1 VQPEQPIDI
10 ANTVQEYREQL
21 ADLANEL
28 AARSAP
34 LSALEARQIVGLA
47 DVRLKAVEDALRCQV
62 RQVPQMPRTRF
73 RPVMARGRSWT
84 KPRIGILRHYEPK
97 PLTVPAKYLQTAPP
111 DPAPSISIVT
121 PSFEQGR
128 FLEKTLYSVVSQ
140 NYPALEYVVQDG
152 ASSDNTLDVLRRF
165 GPALTCWRSEPD
177 DGQADALNRAF
188 RQTTGE
194 IMAWLNSDDLLLP
207 GSLAYVARYFAE
219 HPEVDV
225 VYGHR
230 LMIDENDGQIGAWV
244 LPAHDDLALT
254 LADYIPQETLFWRR
268 RIWETVGGSVDQSF
282 DFALDWDLLL
292 RFREEGATMVRLP
305 RFLGAFRVHAEQ
317 KTTVEDA
324 LGRVECDRLRQRVH
338 GRPMPVEEVLQ
349 GLRPYLVRHIL
360 VHTRQRIVERLPLRR
375 DRVRT
380 LPIEEWLRT
389 REAESQSLE
398 LQSRGSAEAALVS
411 PLAPRGDGVPV
422 PAGRLPPDD
431 EELDAPMPPPVGR
444 DPEASI
450 GSGREVAL
458 VRSGVP
464 DLGEVALV
472 GLWHLGSV
480 AAAAWTA
487 TGRSVLAWDPD
498 PELGPAIAAARG
510 AVVEPGLDNR
520 LRSALERGLLRV
532 VDDAAQAIAG
542 ASVTHLTY
550 DTQVGPS
557 GHPDDPRLDGAVRTF
572 AAVAPDGALLLVS
585 SQLPVGTCRGWRD
598 LLCAQERGLLLAYAP
613 ENLRLGRAL
622 EDFLRPDRLL
632 VGADDEEAFERAADV
647 LAPFSASPVRVGLA
661 AAEMAKHA
669 TNAYLALC
677 VAFANDLAWLSLS
690 AGADPN
696 EVAAGLRADPRVSRS
711 APLRPGPAFSG
722 ATLMRDLVTLRALGE
737 RCGRPEL
744 FAAVIQ
750 ANERHAELALT
761 WLEESLGSLRGM
773 HLAVAGLTYKP
784 GTSTLRD
791 SLPLRLVSQLLERGA
806 TVAAWDPAAE
816 GFEPPS
822 GVTRVRSLEACV
834 QEADALAVMTALPQL
849 EDVDWRRLRPAR
861 RLVVDGCMG
870 VDREAAEAAGWTYR
884 GLAGG

>member
-1 VQPEQPIDI
+1 MRREQPIDI
-10 ANTVQEYREQL
+10 AKTVQEYREQL
-21 ADLANEL
+21 AYLANEL
-28 AARSAP
+28 ATRSTP
-34 LSALEARQIVGLA
+34 LSPLEAREIVDLA
-47 DVRLKAVEDALRCQV
+47 DVRLQTVEDALHDQV
-62 RQVPQMPRTRF
+62 RPVPRTRF
-73 RPVMARGRSWT
+73 RRVMARGPSWM
-84 KPRIGILRHYEPK
+84 KPRIGVLRHHAPR
-97 PLTVPAKYLQTAPP
+97 PLTVPARYLRTAPP
-111 DPAPSISIVT
+111 DPPPSISIVT

-152 ASSDNTLDVLRRF
+152 ASSDNTLDVLQRF
-165 GPALTCWRSEPD
+165 GPALTSWTSEPD
-177 DGQADALNRAF
+177 DGQADAINRAF

-194 IMAWLNSDDLLLP
+194 VMAWLNSDDLLLP

-219 HPEVDV
+219 HPDVDV

-244 LPAHDDLALT
+244 LPAHDDHALS
-254 LADYIPQETLFWRR
+254 LADYVPQETLFWRR
-268 RIWETVGGSVDQSF
+268 RVWETVGGSVDRSF

-292 RFREEGATMVRLP
+292 RFRGSGARMVRLP

-317 KTTVEDA
+317 KTTAVGA
-324 LGRVECDRLRQRVH
+324 LGEVECDRLRQRVH
-338 GRPMPVEEVLQ
+338 GRPVEIEEVLL
-349 GLRPYLVRHIL
+349 GLRWYLVKHIL
-360 VHTRQRIVERLPLRR
+360 VHTRHRIVDGLVLRR
-375 DRVRT
+375 ARVRT
-380 LPIEEWLRT
+380 VAGEEWLST
-389 REAESQSLE
+389 QEAEQQSLE
-398 LQSRGSAEAALVS
+398 LLSPGSAQAALVT

-422 PAGRLPPDD
+422 AVERLPLVV
-431 EELDAPMPPPVGR
+431 EKLDGAMPSVFGR
-444 DPEASI
+444 NPEASV
-450 GSGREVAL
+450 GVGREAAVERTCL
-458 VRSGVP
+458 P
-464 DLGEVALV
+464 DISDVALV

-487 TGRSVLAWDPD
+487 TGRSVRAWDPD
-498 PELGPAIAAARG
+498 PGLGSGIAGARAAV
-510 AVVEPGLDNR
+510 AEPGLDEA

-532 VDDAAQAIAG
+532 VDDAAQAIAS
-542 ASVTHLTY
+542 ARVTHLAY

-557 GHPDDPRLDGAVRTF
+557 GHPDDGRLAAAVDTF
-572 AAVAPDGALLLVS
+572 AATAPDGALLLVS
-585 SQLPVGTCRGWRD
+585 SQLPVGTCQGWRD

-622 EDFLRPDRLL
+622 EDLLCPDRLL
-632 VGADDEEAFERAADV
+632 IGADDDEAFERAVDA

-661 AAEMAKHA
+661 AAEMVKHA
-669 TNAYLALC
+669 TNTYLALC

-690 AGADPN
+690 AGADPS

-722 ATLMRDLVTLRALGE
+722 ATLMRDVVTLRALGE

-744 FAAVIQ
+744 FAAIID

-761 WLEESLGSLRGM
+761 WLEDSLGSLRGTR
-773 HLAVAGLTYKP
+773 LAVAGLTYKA

-806 TVAAWDPAAE
+806 TVTAWDPAAE
-816 GFEPPS
+816 YFEPPS
-822 GVTRVRSLEACV
+822 GVTRVESLEACV
-834 QEADALAVMTALPQL
+834 HEVDALAVMTALPQL
-849 EDVDWRRLRPAR
+849 EHVDWRLLRPAR

-884 GLAGG
+884 GLAGA